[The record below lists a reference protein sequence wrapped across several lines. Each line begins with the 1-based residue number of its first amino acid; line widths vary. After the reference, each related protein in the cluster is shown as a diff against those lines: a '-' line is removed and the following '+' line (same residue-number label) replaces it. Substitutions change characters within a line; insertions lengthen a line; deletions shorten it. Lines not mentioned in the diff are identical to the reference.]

1 MSGAQASRVQNV
13 YRTVSLRLIH
23 LHRCN
28 VWSCTF
34 STEHHIVATKWRRS
48 IITAALR
55 LFAGLAPCGVDEE
68 EYEMRDG
75 GNGAPLPYLRARC
88 MVEESVVKLKMS
100 RATRLLRRSRGKDQ
114 TPTSPSSC
122 SCVLAQAL
130 LPTIIPAHVQT
141 AGASSTKRR
150 TRGRGESILAESL
163 G

>member
-13 YRTVSLRLIH
+13 YRTVSLRLTH

-48 IITAALR
+48 IITAALC